1 MEDRR
6 GLLLPFPE
14 IILFSPAPATEESRY
29 SSSSAP
35 PAPVAE
41 VVVYSSSFDAGE
53 VCGLDK
59 EGCSLVSCIVPPNAG
74 FGSDG
79 SCLSVVKS
87 SLSVKSRSMSKCQHR

>member
-41 VVVYSSSFDAGE
+41 VVVYSSSFDVGE

-59 EGCSLVSCIVPPNAG
+59 EG
-74 FGSDG
+74 
-79 SCLSVVKS
+79 KS
-87 SLSVKSRSMSKCQHR
+87 SRNIRERCLNLLKRSQI